1 MTTPNGVL
9 EAVGSPAISLTD
21 VAGLVGEA
29 LRGAP
34 AGERRFLVLVPDST
48 RKAPV
53 ADVFR
58 AIHDAVDGRA
68 DRVDAM
74 IAQGTHG
81 PMSDAEK
88 RAWVFG
94 GARYPRSTV
103 FDHAWDDPDALT
115 PLGVVPL
122 DDQLDRF
129 GENREFAPL
138 LGFDRDMRI
147 RVNAKLL
154 EYDRLVLL
162 TRVQPHEV
170 AGFAGGAKQIFPG
183 VSGPEMI
190 SLLHA
195 IGSLRTNR
203 GIHGVMPN
211 PVRDLIDDMALNLP
225 NPITTI
231 GLVIDDDGDAIH
243 GAFVQPDGWRECVER
258 AAELSAAVNIRYV
271 PRRVRR
277 LIAALPR
284 RKDGSWLYPD
294 LWTGAKGV
302 LKTEDAVADGGELVV
317 WAPNID
323 SISDAH
329 GDLIS
334 AIGYHTY
341 AYFLSR
347 PESWQTRRRHAAGPE
362 RQRPDEGRGPH
373 GRRPRGAS
381 DRRAHRHGHSAR
393 RLRPHEHWL
402 RGPGRRGR
410 RNRRHARQRHHRRPP
425 HRPRRRRRPLAISG
439 HLEPAFFFKGIN
451 LGRSGLL
458 L

>member
-1 MTTPNGVL
+1 MTTLNGVL
-9 EAVGSPAISLTD
+9 KAVGSPAIGMAD
-21 VAGLVGEA
+21 VAGVVGDA

-34 AGERRFLVLVPDST
+34 SDERRFLVLVPDST

-53 ADVFR
+53 AEVFR

-81 PMSDAEK
+81 PMSEAEK
-88 RAWVFG
+88 SAWVFG
-94 GARYPRSTV
+94 GDRYPGSTV
-103 FDHAWDDPDALT
+103 FDHAWDDPNALT

-129 GENREFAPL
+129 GENREYAPL
-138 LGFDRDMRI
+138 LGFDGDMRI

-170 AGFAGGAKQIFPG
+170 AGYAGGAKQIFPG

-231 GLVIDDDGDAIH
+231 GLVIDDDSDAIH
-243 GAFVQPDGWRECVER
+243 GAFVQPDGWRECVEH
-258 AAELSAAVNIRYV
+258 AAALSAAVNIRYV

-277 LIAALPR
+277 VVAALPQ

-329 GDLIS
+329 GDLIG

-347 PESWQTRRRHAAGPE
+347 PESWQRAGATPLALNGSALMKGEGRMAAGREVP
-362 RQRPDEGRGPH
+362 RIDVRIATGIPADECARMNIGYEDPNAVAAEIAATS
-373 GRRPRGAS
+373 PNAITD
-381 DRRAHRHGHSAR
+381 DRLIVHDAGGVLWRYRAG
-393 RLRPHEHWL
+393 
-402 RGPGRRGR
+402 
-410 RNRRHARQRHHRRPP
+410 
-425 HRPRRRRRPLAISG
+425 
-439 HLEPAFFFKGIN
+439 
-451 LGRSGLL
+451 
-458 L
+458 

>member
-1 MTTPNGVL
+1 MTTLNGVL
-9 EAVGSPAISLTD
+9 KAVGSPAIGMAD
-21 VAGLVGEA
+21 VAGVVGDA

-34 AGERRFLVLVPDST
+34 SDERRFLVLVPDST

-53 ADVFR
+53 AEVFR

-81 PMSDAEK
+81 PMSEAEK
-88 RAWVFG
+88 SAWVFG
-94 GARYPRSTV
+94 GDRYPGSTV
-103 FDHAWDDPDALT
+103 FDHAWDDPNALT

-138 LGFDRDMRI
+138 LGFDSDMRI

-231 GLVIDDDGDAIH
+231 GLVIDDDSDAIH
-243 GAFVQPDGWRECVER
+243 GAFVQPDGWRECVEQ
-258 AAELSAAVNIRYV
+258 AAALSAAVNIRYV

-277 LIAALPR
+277 VVAALPQ

-329 GDLIS
+329 GELIS
-334 AIGYHTY
+334 TIGYHTY
-341 AYFLSR
+341 AYFLSH
-347 PESWQTRRRHAAGPE
+347 PESWQRANATPLALNGSALMKGEGRMAAGREVPRIDVRIATAIPADE
-362 RQRPDEGRGPH
+362 CARMNIGYEDPDAVAAEIAATP
-373 GRRPRGAS
+373 PNAITD
-381 DRRAHRHGHSAR
+381 DRLIVHDAGGVLWRYRAG
-393 RLRPHEHWL
+393 
-402 RGPGRRGR
+402 
-410 RNRRHARQRHHRRPP
+410 
-425 HRPRRRRRPLAISG
+425 
-439 HLEPAFFFKGIN
+439 
-451 LGRSGLL
+451 
-458 L
+458 

>member
-1 MTTPNGVL
+1 
-9 EAVGSPAISLTD
+9 
-21 VAGLVGEA
+21 
-29 LRGAP
+29 
-34 AGERRFLVLVPDST
+34 
-48 RKAPV
+48 
-53 ADVFR
+53 
-58 AIHDAVDGRA
+58 
-68 DRVDAM
+68 
-74 IAQGTHG
+74 
-81 PMSDAEK
+81 
-88 RAWVFG
+88 
-94 GARYPRSTV
+94 
-103 FDHAWDDPDALT
+103 
-115 PLGVVPL
+115 
-122 DDQLDRF
+122 
-129 GENREFAPL
+129 
-138 LGFDRDMRI
+138 MRI

-203 GIHGVMPN
+203 SIHGVMPN

-231 GLVIDDDGDAIH
+231 GLVIDDDSDAIH
-243 GAFVQPDGWRECVER
+243 GAFVQPDGWRECVEQ
-258 AAELSAAVNIRYV
+258 AAALSAAVNIRYV

-277 LIAALPR
+277 VVAALPQ

-347 PESWQTRRRHAAGPE
+347 PESWQRAGATPLALNGSALMKGEGRMAAGREVPRIDVRIATAIPADE
-362 RQRPDEGRGPH
+362 CARMNIGYEDPDAVAAEIAAMAPN
-373 GRRPRGAS
+373 AITD
-381 DRRAHRHGHSAR
+381 DRLIVHDAGGVLWRYRAG
-393 RLRPHEHWL
+393 
-402 RGPGRRGR
+402 
-410 RNRRHARQRHHRRPP
+410 
-425 HRPRRRRRPLAISG
+425 
-439 HLEPAFFFKGIN
+439 
-451 LGRSGLL
+451 
-458 L
+458 

>member
-1 MTTPNGVL
+1 M
-9 EAVGSPAISLTD
+9 EDAC
-21 VAGLVGEA
+21 AGLVG
-29 LRGAP
+29 RGHARRHPP
-34 AGERRFLVLVPDST
+34 ASAASWCWSPTRPARR
-48 RKAPV
+48 PV

-81 PMSDAEK
+81 PMSEAEK
-88 RAWVFG
+88 SAWVFG

-129 GENREFAPL
+129 GENRQYASL
-138 LGFDRDMRI
+138 LGFDNDMRI

-225 NPITTI
+225 VPITSI
-231 GLVIDDDGDAIH
+231 GLVIDDDSDAIN
-243 GAFVQPDGWRECVER
+243 GAFVQPDGWRECVEQ

-277 LIAALPR
+277 VVAALPQ

-294 LWTGAKGV
+294 FWTGAKGV

-329 GDLIS
+329 GELIG

-347 PESWQTRRRHAAGPE
+347 PESWQRAGATPLALNGSALVKG
-362 RQRPDEGRGPH
+362 EGRMDG
-373 GRRPRGAS
+373 
-381 DRRAHRHGHSAR
+381 
-393 RLRPHEHWL
+393 
-402 RGPGRRGR
+402 
-410 RNRRHARQRHHRRPP
+410 
-425 HRPRRRRRPLAISG
+425 
-439 HLEPAFFFKGIN
+439 EP
-451 LGRSGLL
+451 
-458 L
+458 

>member
-1 MTTPNGVL
+1 M
-9 EAVGSPAISLTD
+9 
-21 VAGLVGEA
+21 
-29 LRGAP
+29 
-34 AGERRFLVLVPDST
+34 
-48 RKAPV
+48 
-53 ADVFR
+53 
-58 AIHDAVDGRA
+58 
-68 DRVDAM
+68 
-74 IAQGTHG
+74 
-81 PMSDAEK
+81 
-88 RAWVFG
+88 
-94 GARYPRSTV
+94 
-103 FDHAWDDPDALT
+103 
-115 PLGVVPL
+115 VPL

-129 GENREFAPL
+129 GENRRYASL
-138 LGFDRDMRI
+138 LGFDDDMRI

-225 NPITTI
+225 VPITSI
-231 GLVIDDDGDAIH
+231 GLVIDDDSDAIN
-243 GAFVQPDGWRECVER
+243 GAFVQPDGWRECVEQ

-277 LIAALPR
+277 VVAALPR

-294 LWTGAKGV
+294 FWTGAKGV

-329 GDLIS
+329 GELIS

-347 PESWQTRRRHAAGPE
+347 PESWQRAGATPLALNGSALVKG
-362 RQRPDEGRGPH
+362 EGRMDGD
-373 GRRPRGAS
+373 REVPRIDVRIATAIPPDACARMNIGYENPDAVAAEIAATPPNAITD
-381 DRRAHRHGHSAR
+381 DRLIVPNAGGVLWRYRAG
-393 RLRPHEHWL
+393 
-402 RGPGRRGR
+402 
-410 RNRRHARQRHHRRPP
+410 
-425 HRPRRRRRPLAISG
+425 
-439 HLEPAFFFKGIN
+439 
-451 LGRSGLL
+451 
-458 L
+458 

>member
-1 MTTPNGVL
+1 MTMPNGVL
-9 EAVGSPAISLTD
+9 EAVGSPAIGMDD
-21 VAGLVGEA
+21 VSGLVGEA
-29 LRGAP
+29 LSGAP

-53 ADVFR
+53 AEVFR

-74 IAQGTHG
+74 IAQGTHA
-81 PMSDAEK
+81 PMPDAEK

-94 GARYPRSTV
+94 GTRYARSTV

-138 LGFDRDMRI
+138 LGFDSDMRI

-170 AGFAGGAKQIFPG
+170 AGYAGGAKQIFPG

-211 PVRDLIDDMALNLP
+211 PVRDLIDDMALNVP
-225 NPITTI
+225 TPITSI
-231 GLVIDDDGDAIH
+231 GLVIDDEQDAIH

-258 AAELSAAVNIRYV
+258 AADLSAAVNIRYV

-277 LIAALPR
+277 VVAALPQ

-294 LWTGAKGV
+294 FWTGAKGV

-329 GDLIS
+329 GELIS
-334 AIGYHTY
+334 TIGYHTY

-347 PESWQTRRRHAAGPE
+347 PESWQRAGATPLALNGSALVKGE
-362 RQRPDEGRGPH
+362 GRMANGREVPRIDVRIATAIPPDECARMNIGYEDPDTVAAEIAAT
-373 GRRPRGAS
+373 PPNAITD
-381 DRRAHRHGHSAR
+381 DRLIVRDAGGVLWRHRA
-393 RLRPHEHWL
+393 E
-402 RGPGRRGR
+402 
-410 RNRRHARQRHHRRPP
+410 
-425 HRPRRRRRPLAISG
+425 
-439 HLEPAFFFKGIN
+439 
-451 LGRSGLL
+451 
-458 L
+458 